1 MSQNICKNLQLFC
14 KQKRLVVVV
23 VGTVRFVW
31 QVLYTQNEVLRNTK
45 IKKLSYKWLPGCGA
59 ELLLGL

>member
-23 VGTVRFVW
+23 GTVRFVW
-31 QVLYTQNEVLRNTK
+31 QVLYTQNEVLLNTT

-59 ELLLGL
+59 ELLLGV